1 MQKKNC
7 VLCISIGIIVCILL
21 SACSKQPDFDAKS
34 YVQSSLDAYYHGE
47 YKDYANL
54 LEISEKDA
62 KKEIEEDLMRVS
74 NSNLMIPITLQIKEL
89 LIMRKN

>member
-34 YVQSSLDAYYHGE
+34 YVQSHTIME
-47 YKDYANL
+47 N
-54 LEISEKDA
+54 IRT
-62 KKEIEEDLMRVS
+62 MR
-74 NSNLMIPITLQIKEL
+74 IC
-89 LIMRKN
+89 

>member
-21 SACSKQPDFDAKS
+21 SACSRQPDFDAKS
-34 YVQSSLDAYYHGE
+34 YVQSSLDAHYHGE

-54 LEISEKDA
+54 L
-62 KKEIEEDLMRVS
+62 
-74 NSNLMIPITLQIKEL
+74 
-89 LIMRKN
+89 

>member
-21 SACSKQPDFDAKS
+21 SACSRQPDFDAKS
-34 YVQSSLDAYYHGE
+34 YVQSSLDAHYHGE

-54 LEISEKDA
+54 LELSEKDA
-62 KKEIEEDLMRVS
+62 KKERILMRVS
-74 NSNLMIPITLQIKEL
+74 NSNLMIPITLRIKEL